1 VTSVAPEALPAADS
15 FVVPRSRRG
24 EARKLLAFLRRD
36 FLTAWSYRTSFI
48 SDVVGLGFALL
59 SFYFVG
65 LMVDPKVIPE
75 YGGERATYMEFVA
88 VGLLFGVFVS
98 IGLGRI
104 ATALRTEQLTG
115 TLESVLVT
123 PTSPSVIQL
132 GSIVYELVYMPV
144 RTALFFG
151 LVAIAFG
158 VSVQPEGIAAAA
170 LVFVAF
176 LPFVWGLGVFSA
188 AAALTIRRGAGGI
201 GLAVAAMTLF
211 SGAYFPAQLLPGWLE
226 ATVAVNPIG
235 ITLEGMRESLLGDA
249 RVPDVWQDVL
259 ILLPISA
266 VSLVAGTIAF
276 KLALR
281 RERRAGTLGL
291 Y

>member
-1 VTSVAPEALPAADS
+1 VNTLAETVAVAPVQE
-15 FVVPRSRRG
+15 RRRARGG
-24 EARKLLAFLRRD
+24 EAAKFLAFLRRD
-36 FLTAWSYRTSFI
+36 FLIAWSYRTAFV
-48 SDVVGLGFALL
+48 SDLVGLGFALL

-65 LMVDPKVIPE
+65 LMVDPDVIPE

-88 VGLLFGVFVS
+88 IGLLFGVFVS
-98 IGLGRI
+98 IGLGRV

-123 PTSPSVIQL
+123 PTSPAVIQF
-132 GSIVYELVYMPV
+132 GSVLYELLYMPL
-144 RTALFFG
+144 RTALFFA
-151 LVAIAFG
+151 LIAVAFG
-158 VSVQPEGIAAAA
+158 VHVEPGGIPAAA

-188 AAALTIRRGAGGI
+188 AAALTVRRGAGGV

-211 SGAYFPAQLLPGWLE
+211 SGAYFPAHLLPGWLE
-226 ATVAVNPIG
+226 STVAFNPIG
-235 ITLEGMRESLLGDA
+235 ITLEGMRDSLLGGDRIA
-249 RVPDVWQDVL
+249 DVWQDAA

-266 VSLVAGTIAF
+266 ASLAAGAVAF

-281 RERRAGTLGL
+281 RERRSGTLGL

>member
-1 VTSVAPEALPAADS
+1 MHVSEVAPVGTLQRER
-15 FVVPRSRRG
+15 RSRQG

-36 FLTAWSYRTSFI
+36 FLIAWSYRTSFVADI
-48 SDVVGLGFALL
+48 VGLGFALI

-65 LMVDPKVIPE
+65 LMIDPTVIPE

-88 VGLLFGVFVS
+88 IGLLFGVFVS

-104 ATALRTEQLTG
+104 ATALRTEQMTG

-123 PTSPSVIQL
+123 PTTPFVIQL
-132 GSIVYELVYMPV
+132 GSICYELLYLPI
-144 RTALFFG
+144 RTALLFG
-151 LVAIAFG
+151 LIAVAFG
-158 VSVQPEGIAAAA
+158 VHVQPEGLPAAA
-170 LVFVAF
+170 LVFLAF
-176 LPFVWGLGVFSA
+176 LPFVWGLGILSA
-188 AAALTIRRGAGGI
+188 AAALTLRRGAGGV
-201 GLAVAAMTLF
+201 GLAVGVMTLF
-211 SGAYFPAQLLPGWLE
+211 SGAYFPAHLLPGWLE

-235 ITLEGMRESLLGDA
+235 ISLDGMRSALLGGDGVGQLWSNLVVLLPLSALSLLLGA
-249 RVPDVWQDVL
+249 
-259 ILLPISA
+259 A
-266 VSLVAGTIAF
+266 AF